1 MATESSDVVQVSI
14 PLPRSLDTR
23 VFIHVATQAKAILLS
38 LTTASQEEL
47 SSLRPMGSF
56 VYALPDRFNQQQA
69 IATTLFSAESSLEF
83 TTRVA
88 KLVAR
93 KTQLPV
99 YVTNSISLESMG
111 MGGTVEEEMEAFKA
125 LAEAILSI
133 LPKKAAAS

>member
-56 VYALPDRFNQQQA
+56 VYALPDVR
-69 IATTLFSAESSLEF
+69 
-83 TTRVA
+83 
-88 KLVAR
+88 
-93 KTQLPV
+93 
-99 YVTNSISLESMG
+99 LESIP
-111 MGGTVEEEMEAFKA
+111 
-125 LAEAILSI
+125 LR
-133 LPKKAAAS
+133 AA